1 MMKKTNK
8 GFTLIELL
16 VVIGIIG
23 ILAAIVLVA
32 VNPGRQFAQA
42 RNTARQSDLIQIS
55 TAVYAFAADHNG
67 NLPDTDN
74 DDTTSN
80 FPTAATCIG
89 TDTVGGCFDLGAAG
103 AEDGPDADTNIDDP
117 VVPTY
122 IAAMPEDPST
132 GAGDGS
138 DTGYTVLLDTSTS
151 RITVAAPDAELGATI
166 SVTK

>member
-1 MMKKTNK
+1 MTYKREE

-42 RNTARQSDLIQIS
+42 RNTTRKSDIIQIS

-74 DDTTSN
+74 DDSTSN

-89 TDTVGGCFDLGAAG
+89 TDTAGGCFDLAAAG
-103 AEDGPDADTNIDDP
+103 AEDGPDADTAIDDP
-117 VVPTY
+117 VAPTY
-122 IAAMPEDPST
+122 IAAMAEDPST
-132 GAGDGS
+132 GVGDGS
-138 DTGYTVLLDTSTS
+138 DTGYTIFLDSATS
-151 RITVAAPDAELGATI
+151 RITVAAPGAELGEVI